1 MLWNNSIND
10 AANPGNNGF
19 YHVPW
24 PSTWSTDTSNYVSSG
39 GTPFPWSEAVD
50 DPCDLNT
57 LFFTHAAWGDYA
69 FTGAPAREDV
79 FGLQQHPLDDL
90 LPLEFE
96 RNGAGEIIALTYE
109 ETRFERR

>member
-1 MLWNNSIND
+1 MYAPVTVRIMEGRL
-10 AANPGNNGF
+10 
-19 YHVPW
+19 
-24 PSTWSTDTSNYVSSG
+24 
-39 GTPFPWSEAVD
+39 
-50 DPCDLNT
+50 
-57 LFFTHAAWGDYA
+57 HAAWGDYA